1 MKYQTFEKIVSPER
15 IQRYLEATAE
25 NKQKAMQLYKYNV
38 MLSHDLFSVIC
49 YFEIA
54 LRNAIDAQLKINM
67 GNNWLRDAVIRR
79 PCAFASPKMAQTRK
93 IIKKEYEKLK
103 KEKSYTHTKLLSAME
118 FGVWRYMYSGPQYF
132 ATGGCLMTIF
142 SNKSIPPKGVTYN
155 QKYMF
160 NMLARINELRNR
172 IAHHE
177 PICFRRKLAI
187 VDTSY
192 ARLSYNLLLE
202 LLTWMNIDTNQ
213 LLKGTERVIKICDR
227 IDHLMIQTLYAM
239 RQKPEMDN
247 IKTENNMKKLSL
259 LLLALASVFTLRAET
274 FVKVTDAASL
284 QDGDQV
290 VLGYAD
296 KNHVSAGFSSTKKY
310 IDITSA
316 TFDGDN
322 LTLNEPT
329 VITLQKSGTYWN
341 LYIGTKPIGNKS
353 GISDL
358 DVNQKTVTDFAI
370 SIENGNAKI
379 VSQTPGK
386 NDNEV
391 FFAYNPSSP
400 RFALYHS
407 GSNMKAISLYRL
419 DENSIPDVV
428 VKEVTIDPAEL
439 TLRVGDEATLTATLL
454 PADAV
459 DKTIEWGSTQPE
471 VATVSNGVVTAVA
484 KGTAQIWV
492 KATAVG
498 LADTCLVTVLGAM
511 DQTTV
516 TYNAVKDPACL
527 TEGAKVFFGTSK
539 EGEDYIMG
547 FYSEEISKNNI
558 KGVSATYGEN
568 RHTVTAEQAYAY
580 TVKREGDYYIFVDQD
595 GNYLRPIS
603 DSKLRSSTTLDNQAK
618 WTISA
623 INQDDATVE
632 VKNAGFTSRYIYN
645 NCQGTNEIFNI
656 YSGYDPS
663 YLAKTILYASTAPE
677 WEDRVL
683 DSWMAVDTTLL
694 DWGQIEPDTTY
705 ASDENWKDWGDARR
719 FTLTFNDLTD
729 DITVTLTGS
738 ETFYCGT
745 TLIRKDAKQPVEIT
759 VYWETD
765 EVGVYTG
772 QLSLSTATEGVE
784 DIVIDLRAEAV
795 PMGTFPDPNQPVFS
809 LSTKALTFNLNP
821 DNYSDLQMFTF
832 SASNLQKTLYCK
844 WQHNSSVLF
853 RYEYENACMEILAG
867 DYELELNGSVPFAAG
882 YDYVDEEVYVSV
894 DNLWSAGNYV
904 TQLHFYS
911 YAHDSKEELA
921 IDEYVTIRVK
931 VSSVSTDV
939 EEIGDEA
946 RGNEVRKI
954 LRDGRLIIVRN
965 GIVYSARGERL
976 QAKGER

>member
-1 MKYQTFEKIVSPER
+1 MKKISLFLMALVS
-15 IQRYLEATAE
+15 
-25 NKQKAMQLYKYNV
+25 
-38 MLSHDLFSVIC
+38 
-49 YFEIA
+49 
-54 LRNAIDAQLKINM
+54 
-67 GNNWLRDAVIRR
+67 
-79 PCAFASPKMAQTRK
+79 AFA
-93 IIKKEYEKLK
+93 L
-103 KEKSYTHTKLLSAME
+103 
-118 FGVWRYMYSGPQYF
+118 
-132 ATGGCLMTIF
+132 
-142 SNKSIPPKGVTYN
+142 N
-155 QKYMF
+155 
-160 NMLARINELRNR
+160 
-172 IAHHE
+172 
-177 PICFRRKLAI
+177 
-187 VDTSY
+187 
-192 ARLSYNLLLE
+192 
-202 LLTWMNIDTNQ
+202 
-213 LLKGTERVIKICDR
+213 
-227 IDHLMIQTLYAM
+227 
-239 RQKPEMDN
+239 
-247 IKTENNMKKLSL
+247 
-259 LLLALASVFTLRAET
+259 AET
-274 FVKVTDAASL
+274 FIKVTDPATL

-296 KNHVSAGFSSTKKY
+296 KSHVSAGFSDTKKY

-322 LTLNEPT
+322 VTLSEPT

-407 GSNMKAISLYRL
+407 GSNMKGISLYRL
-419 DENSIPDVV
+419 DETTIPDVV

-439 TLRVGDEATLTATLL
+439 TLRVGDEATLTATLT

-459 DKTIEWGSTQPE
+459 DKTIEWGTTNPD
-471 VATVSNGVVTAVA
+471 VATVSDGVVTALA

-492 KATAVG
+492 KALAVG
-498 LADTCLVTVLGAM
+498 LADTCEVTVLGAM

-558 KGVSATYGEN
+558 KGVAATYGEN
-568 RHTVTAEQAYAY
+568 RHTVTAELAYAY
-580 TVKREGDYYIFVDQD
+580 TVQREGEYIIFIDQD

-603 DSKLRSSTTLDNQAK
+603 DSKLRSSTTLDNQSR

-656 YSGYDPS
+656 YQGYDPS

-683 DSWMAVDTTLL
+683 DSWMTVDTTTL
-694 DWGQIEPDTTY
+694 DWGQMEPDTTY
-705 ASDENWKDWGDARR
+705 ASDENWKDWGDTRR
-719 FTLTFNDLTD
+719 FTLSFNDLTD
-729 DITVTLTGS
+729 DITLTLTGS

-745 TLIRKDAKQPVEIT
+745 ELIKKDAKNPVEIT

-772 QLSLSTATEGVE
+772 QLTLSTATEGVE

-795 PMGTFPDPNQPVFS
+795 AAGTLPDPNKPEFS
-809 LSTKALTFNLNP
+809 LSTKALTFNLDP
-821 DNYSDLQMFTF
+821 EHYSDIQMFTF

-844 WQHNSSVLF
+844 WAHTSSVLF

-867 DYELELNGSVPFAAG
+867 DYELELNGSVPFPAG
-882 YDYVDEEVYVSV
+882 ENYEDVEVYVAV
-894 DNLWSAGNYV
+894 DNLWSVGNYS
-904 TQLHFYS
+904 TKLHFYS
-911 YAHDSKEELA
+911 YKVGSKEELA
-921 IDEYVTIRVK
+921 IDEYVTIRVN

-939 EEIGDEA
+939 ENIDDEA
-946 RGNEVRKI
+946 NSTEAQKI
-954 LRDGRLIIVRN
+954 LRNGQLLILRN
-965 GIVYSARGERL
+965 GVTYSATGEL
-976 QAKGER
+976 Q

>member
-1 MKYQTFEKIVSPER
+1 MKKISLFLMALVS
-15 IQRYLEATAE
+15 
-25 NKQKAMQLYKYNV
+25 
-38 MLSHDLFSVIC
+38 
-49 YFEIA
+49 
-54 LRNAIDAQLKINM
+54 
-67 GNNWLRDAVIRR
+67 
-79 PCAFASPKMAQTRK
+79 AFA
-93 IIKKEYEKLK
+93 L
-103 KEKSYTHTKLLSAME
+103 
-118 FGVWRYMYSGPQYF
+118 
-132 ATGGCLMTIF
+132 
-142 SNKSIPPKGVTYN
+142 N
-155 QKYMF
+155 
-160 NMLARINELRNR
+160 
-172 IAHHE
+172 
-177 PICFRRKLAI
+177 
-187 VDTSY
+187 
-192 ARLSYNLLLE
+192 
-202 LLTWMNIDTNQ
+202 
-213 LLKGTERVIKICDR
+213 
-227 IDHLMIQTLYAM
+227 
-239 RQKPEMDN
+239 
-247 IKTENNMKKLSL
+247 
-259 LLLALASVFTLRAET
+259 AET
-274 FVKVTDAASL
+274 FVKVTDAATL

-296 KNHVSAGFSSTKKY
+296 KSHVSAGFSDTKKY
-310 IDITSA
+310 IDVVSA

-322 LTLNEPT
+322 VTLSEPT
-329 VITLQKSGTYWN
+329 TITLQKNGNYWN
-341 LYIGTKPIGNKS
+341 LYIGTKPVGHDS
-353 GISDL
+353 GSSDL
-358 DVNQKTVTDFAI
+358 DTKNRYETDFAI

-386 NDNEV
+386 NDYEV

-407 GSNMKAISLYRL
+407 GSNMKGISLYRL
-419 DENSIPDVV
+419 DETTIPDVV

-439 TLRVGDEATLTATLL
+439 TLRVGNEATLTATLT

-459 DKTIEWGSTQPE
+459 DKTVEWGSTHPE

-498 LADTCLVTVLGAM
+498 LADTCAVTVLGAM

-558 KGVSATYGEN
+558 KGVAATYGEN
-568 RHTVTAEQAYAY
+568 RHTVTAELAYAY
-580 TVKREGDYYIFVDQD
+580 TVQREGEYIIFIDQD

-603 DSKLRSSTTLDNQAK
+603 DSKLRSSDILDNQSK

-632 VKNAGFTSRYIYN
+632 VKNAYFTSRYIYN

-656 YSGYDPS
+656 YQGYDPS

-683 DSWMAVDTTLL
+683 DSWMTVDTTTL
-694 DWGQIEPDTTY
+694 DWGQMEPDTTY

-719 FTLTFNDLTD
+719 FTLSFNDLTD
-729 DITVTLTGS
+729 DITLTLTGS

-745 TLIRKDAKQPVEIT
+745 EVIKKDAKNPVEIT

-772 QLSLSTATEGVE
+772 QLTLSTATEGVE

-795 PMGTFPDPNQPVFS
+795 AAGTLPDPNKPEFA
-809 LSTKALTFNLNP
+809 LSTHSLTFNLNP

-844 WQHNSSVLF
+844 WAHTSSVLF

-894 DNLWSAGNYV
+894 DNLWSEGNYS
-904 TQLHFYS
+904 TKLHFYS
-911 YAHDSKEELA
+911 YKVGSKEELA
-921 IDEYVTIRVK
+921 INEYVTIRVN

-939 EEIGDEA
+939 ENIDDEA
-946 RGNEVRKI
+946 NSTEAQKI
-954 LRDGRLIIVRN
+954 LRNGQLLILRN
-965 GIVYSARGERL
+965 GVTYSATGEL
-976 QAKGER
+976 Q

>member
-1 MKYQTFEKIVSPER
+1 MALVS
-15 IQRYLEATAE
+15 
-25 NKQKAMQLYKYNV
+25 
-38 MLSHDLFSVIC
+38 
-49 YFEIA
+49 
-54 LRNAIDAQLKINM
+54 
-67 GNNWLRDAVIRR
+67 
-79 PCAFASPKMAQTRK
+79 AFA
-93 IIKKEYEKLK
+93 L
-103 KEKSYTHTKLLSAME
+103 
-118 FGVWRYMYSGPQYF
+118 
-132 ATGGCLMTIF
+132 
-142 SNKSIPPKGVTYN
+142 N
-155 QKYMF
+155 
-160 NMLARINELRNR
+160 
-172 IAHHE
+172 
-177 PICFRRKLAI
+177 
-187 VDTSY
+187 
-192 ARLSYNLLLE
+192 
-202 LLTWMNIDTNQ
+202 
-213 LLKGTERVIKICDR
+213 
-227 IDHLMIQTLYAM
+227 
-239 RQKPEMDN
+239 
-247 IKTENNMKKLSL
+247 
-259 LLLALASVFTLRAET
+259 AET
-274 FVKVTDAASL
+274 FIKVTDPATL

-296 KNHVSAGFSSTKKY
+296 KSHVSAGFSDTKKY
-310 IDITSA
+310 IDVVSA

-322 LTLNEPT
+322 VTLSEPT
-329 VITLQKSGTYWN
+329 IITLQKNGNYWN
-341 LYIGTKPIGNKS
+341 LYIGTKPVGHTSGN
-353 GISDL
+353 SDL
-358 DVNQKTVTDFAI
+358 DTKYRYTTDFAI
-370 SIENGNAKI
+370 IIDGNGEAKV

-407 GSNMKAISLYRL
+407 GSNMKGISLYRL
-419 DENSIPDVV
+419 DETTIPDVV

-439 TLRVGDEATLTATLL
+439 TLRVGDQATLTATLT

-459 DKTIEWGSTQPE
+459 DKTVEWGSTNPE

-498 LADTCLVTVLGAM
+498 LADTCSVTVLGAM

-568 RHTVTAEQAYAY
+568 RHTVTAELAYAY
-580 TVKREGDYYIFVDQD
+580 TVQREGDYIIFIDQD

-603 DSKLRSSTTLDNQAK
+603 DSKLRSSTTLDNQSK

-632 VKNAGFTSRYIYN
+632 VKNAYFTSRYIYN

-656 YSGYDPS
+656 YQGYDPS

-683 DSWMAVDTTLL
+683 DSWMTVDTTTL
-694 DWGQIEPDTTY
+694 DWGQMEPDTTY

-719 FTLTFNDLTD
+719 FTLSFNDLTD
-729 DITVTLTGS
+729 DITLTLTGS

-745 TLIRKDAKQPVEIT
+745 ELIKKDAKNPVEIT

-772 QLSLSTATEGVE
+772 QLTLSTATEGVE

-795 PMGTFPDPNQPVFS
+795 PMGTLPDPNKPEFS
-809 LSTKALTFNLNP
+809 LSTHTLTLNLNP
-821 DNYSDLQMFTF
+821 NNNYSDLQAFTF
-832 SASNLQKTLYCK
+832 SASNLQKKLYCK
-844 WQHNSSVLF
+844 WAHTSSVLF
-853 RYEYENACMEILAG
+853 KYENENACMEILAG
-867 DYELELNGSVPFAAG
+867 DYELELNGSVPFDAG

-894 DNLWSAGNYV
+894 DNLWSEGNYS
-904 TQLHFYS
+904 TKLHFYS
-911 YAHDSKEELA
+911 YKVDSKEELA
-921 IDEYVTIRVK
+921 IDEYVTIRVN

-939 EEIGDEA
+939 ENIDDEA
-946 RGNEVRKI
+946 NSTEAQKI
-954 LRDGRLIIVRN
+954 LRNGQLLILRN
-965 GIVYSARGERL
+965 GVTYSATGEL
-976 QAKGER
+976 Q